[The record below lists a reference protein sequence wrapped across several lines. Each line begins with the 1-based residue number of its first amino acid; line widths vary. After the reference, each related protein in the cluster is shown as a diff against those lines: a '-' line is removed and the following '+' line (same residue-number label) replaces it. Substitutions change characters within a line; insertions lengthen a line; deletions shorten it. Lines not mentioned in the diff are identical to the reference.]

1 MNILLWLI
9 LGAVS
14 GWIASMIMKTDQQ
27 QGLFLDIILGIVG
40 AVIGGTLMS
49 LFGQPGAT
57 GFNFYSLFVSVLG
70 AVALLSVGKFF
81 SRSH

>member
-1 MNILLWLI
+1 MNLILWLV

-14 GWIASMIMKTDQQ
+14 GWIASMIMKTDNQ
-27 QGLFLDIILGIVG
+27 QGIFLDIILGIVG
-40 AVIGGTLMS
+40 AIIGGTLMS

-70 AVALLSVGKFF
+70 AVALLSLGKFL

>member
-27 QGLFLDIILGIVG
+27 QGIFLDVVLGIVG

-49 LFGQPGAT
+49 FFGQPGAT

-70 AVALLSVGKFF
+70 AVALLSLGKFF